1 MNSGD
6 SRMKKVGGNYGAK
19 EKVGGQHKCLS
30 QMSILHGD
38 FSLLWRLSCY
48 DKPYQTQRRLVN
60 IVEYILA
67 FLFSRDT

>member
-38 FSLLWRLSCY
+38 FSLL
-48 DKPYQTQRRLVN
+48 
-60 IVEYILA
+60 
-67 FLFSRDT
+67 